1 MKEPGKVQFINSCS
15 KMSYDRIAHWACFL
29 PLASFAMLRFY
40 FSFFSRLLGRRLQF
54 LSFSFLNTF
63 ASERARCRSKEEEKN
78 AWWSIQSVNSFYCQP
93 MCLDKMHDFHV
104 QKCAKGEKLHFP
116 IRKLHSVTFY
126 ALDSLGFYR
135 TLRQFLN
142 IIYCMAFYHS
152 NFMQAA
158 SVKETQRREKSNE
171 LDCE

>member
-63 ASERARCRSKEEEKN
+63 ASERARCGSKEEEKTPDDRSKV
-78 AWWSIQSVNSFYCQP
+78 WILFIVSQCVSIKCTIFTCKN
-93 MCLDKMHDFHV
+93 V
-104 QKCAKGEKLHFP
+104 QRGKNY
-116 IRKLHSVTFY
+116 RKLHSVTFY